1 MLRQDPIGAVL
12 RPDDPLARRD
22 RLTTGDLAGRDWFQ
36 FQEGTDEIWRN
47 HWNGGEPRQGPVV
60 RAVQECVQSV
70 LWSGTVGL
78 APLGHDLG
86 ELAVVPVTDLPPSP
100 VVTA

>member
-36 FQEGTDEIWRN
+36 FQEGTDEI
-47 HWNGGEPRQGPVV
+47 
-60 RAVQECVQSV
+60 
-70 LWSGTVGL
+70 
-78 APLGHDLG
+78 
-86 ELAVVPVTDLPPSP
+86 
-100 VVTA
+100 